1 MTEGGESERFD
12 ISMTTPAGPVT
23 VAVDVPAY
31 FVPIA
36 SIVPSMRR
44 MGEAAQAL
52 EERRVVAQGSAV
64 SCKKGCAACCRML
77 IPVSAPE
84 AFALADTINTWPA
97 DRREA
102 TLARMAD
109 ARARLE
115 QAGALSHLR
124 EVAASERQLGD
135 DAFEP
140 INRAYYALRLPCPFL
155 VEESCSIYDDRPA
168 ACRELLVTSPAELCQ
183 DLERNPVSP
192 LPVPLR
198 IGTVL
203 ALLWSDLGGGP
214 ARFIPLPL
222 ALEWAERHAQ
232 EGARSWKGREL
243 LERALDKVWWYLSRE
258 ITARQ
263 PAAHGSSIPGQGIP
277 QP

>member
-1 MTEGGESERFD
+1 MTEGDGSERFD
-12 ISMTTPAGPVT
+12 ISVTTPAGPVT
-23 VAVDVPAY
+23 VSVDVPAY
-31 FVPIA
+31 FVPVA

-44 MGEAAQAL
+44 VGEAAQAL
-52 EERRVVAQGSAV
+52 EERRAVAQGAAV

-84 AFALADTINTWPA
+84 AFAMADTINAWPA

-102 TLARMAD
+102 TLARMAV

-115 QAGALSHLR
+115 QAGVLSDLR
-124 EVAASERQLGD
+124 EVAACERQLGD

-140 INRAYYALRLPCPFL
+140 INHAYYALRLPCPFL

-183 DLERNPVSP
+183 DLERSPVRP

-222 ALEWAERHAQ
+222 ALEWAERHVQ

-277 QP
+277 RP